1 VFGFKLVHRT
11 ILAEL
16 VKVFTLALIGL
27 TSLLL
32 LAGLV
37 AEASQHGMSPGQ
49 ILGVIPLLLPN
60 MLPYT
65 LPTTTLFAT
74 CIVYGR
80 LAADNEILA
89 IKAAGV
95 HVFHVVWP
103 AVLLGLVSSAATAA
117 LYYEIIPAT
126 HHELRTQIF
135 NDIESY
141 FYSILRKEG
150 KLAHPKIDYVIH
162 VHQVDGDILRRA
174 IFMRLDPKTRMIDV
188 VAEASEAK
196 LRVDREKKLL
206 WVDMRNAEIVSE
218 NNTKVRVEDKSFPVE
233 LSSEFDAPVK
243 LRPTDMTWEELDEAR
258 VKMSAKVA
266 EAQAEIAKALATI
279 NQSGGR
285 PQHLMQ
291 HIENLRNQI
300 RTLNAIIVAID
311 VEKHMRPAIA
321 LGCLCFVLIGC
332 PVGIW
337 FSKSDYLS
345 AFITCFLP
353 IIVLYYPLLL
363 SSINV
368 AKGLKLTPFV
378 IWSANGLMVL
388 IAAGL
393 FRRLARR

>member
-206 WVDMRNAEIVSE
+206 WIDMRNAEIVSE

-300 RTLNAIIVAID
+300 RTLNAILVAID

-393 FRRLARR
+393 FRQLARR